1 MPRLAGNTWEI
12 TEMPCTKR
20 SWMIASSIC
29 VVVVVKPQQN
39 WLRRF
44 FTPIKAIFAHISGPR
59 TAHLCQLEFWGPVLR
74 RAKRPYTRDVAMQ
87 LYLFEQQLHS
97 KGLHKYINAA
107 ECCNVRGSGLI
118 ARQKSVFQTGAAP
131 VLHDGQHFR
140 WSGWPFY
147 LFLNH

>member
-1 MPRLAGNTWEI
+1 MSTGILG
-12 TEMPCTKR
+12 
-20 SWMIASSIC
+20 SS
-29 VVVVVKPQQN
+29 
-39 WLRRF
+39 
-44 FTPIKAIFAHISGPR
+44 
-59 TAHLCQLEFWGPVLR
+59 VLR

-97 KGLHKYINAA
+97 KGLHKYIYAA

-131 VLHDGQHFR
+131 VLHDGQFR

-147 LFLNH
+147 LFLNHSPLIHAAADCIDTWT